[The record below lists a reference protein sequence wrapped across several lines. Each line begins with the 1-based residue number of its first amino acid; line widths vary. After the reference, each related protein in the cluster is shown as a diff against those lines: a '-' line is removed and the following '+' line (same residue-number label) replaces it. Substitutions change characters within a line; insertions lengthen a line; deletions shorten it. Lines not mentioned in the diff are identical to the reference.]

1 MFKNKTK
8 VGILGGGQLGQM
20 WIQSAIGF
28 DVEVHVLDPDKDA
41 PCRFFCANFV
51 QGDYLDFDTVV
62 EFGKNLEIVTI
73 EFENINVDALFEL
86 QNRGVK
92 VYPQPE
98 VIKLIQDKGA
108 QKSFYKENGL
118 PSAEFVLTDDLEDF
132 ARMDSSFFPVFQKLR
147 RGGYDG
153 KGVVRLNS
161 MDDLGRAF
169 DAPSV
174 LEKLVDL
181 DKEVGVIVARSAKG
195 EVKAFPPVDLVF
207 NEQANLVEFLYTPSQ
222 LANDVQERAT
232 ELACS
237 LIEQLDMVGLLAVEM
252 FVTKT
257 GEVLINEIAP
267 RPHNSGHSTIESNVT
282 NQFEQHLRAILD
294 LPLGGTEVVSPSVM
308 INLLG
313 SAGFAGPVKYIGVED
328 ALAIEGVHL
337 HLYGKILTK
346 PFRKMGHL
354 NVTAKSLEKAIEKA
368 QNVKNLIKIES

>member
-1 MFKNKTK
+1 
-8 VGILGGGQLGQM
+8 
-20 WIQSAIGF
+20 
-28 DVEVHVLDPDKDA
+28 
-41 PCRFFCANFV
+41 
-51 QGDYLDFDTVV
+51 
-62 EFGKNLEIVTI
+62 
-73 EFENINVDALFEL
+73 
-86 QNRGVK
+86 
-92 VYPQPE
+92 
-98 VIKLIQDKGA
+98 
-108 QKSFYKENGL
+108 
-118 PSAEFVLTDDLEDF
+118 
-132 ARMDSSFFPVFQKLR
+132 
-147 RGGYDG
+147 
-153 KGVVRLNS
+153 